1 MTTRDTAKP
10 TPDQPALSQPTD
22 DAVTNAFLDHA
33 GNFRA
38 MMHALGTSPIALLA
52 ALQRPAVRRFI
63 DELKEQLESTR
74 VIREAMTLGKLADDL
89 STTFDA
95 VSEPTLRCRIAA
107 LLIRSLK
114 PARPPIRRHEAA
126 DRAESPRIARHI
138 NQPLQDDPA
147 STDHTPTDHAP
158 TDASEKDPAPNSLP
172 ATEPAPIQS
181 SKPLPP
187 SVPVPVLSAQLPS
200 IAPPV
205 VLPAAQLE
213 AATRFLNRAA
223 RRKAL
228 FSAHQSQAQGLAPP
242 PDSDSQSS

>member
-10 TPDQPALSQPTD
+10 TPDQPALSQPSD

-138 NQPLQDDPA
+138 NQPLHDDP
-147 STDHTPTDHAP
+147 SPSDPSLTDLSP
-158 TDASEKDPAPNSLP
+158 
-172 ATEPAPIQS
+172 TEPASSPLPKIEPAPAQS
-181 SKPLPP
+181 STPLPHP
-187 SVPVPVLSAQLPS
+187 APVPVLSAQLPS

-228 FSAHQSQAQGLAPP
+228 FSAQQAQSQSQGLAPP